1 MNPTCLEVLFTPAEF
16 TGLSQRNLREVVC
29 VVFDILRATSTMMTA
44 LANGAREILPVS
56 EIAEA
61 LAIRRSRAEVLL
73 AGERNGLRILAAQ
86 TGSIDFDLG
95 NSPREF
101 TPEKV
106 RGKTIVM
113 TTTNGTRAL
122 RACATARSTLIGSFL
137 GMRAL
142 AAWIAQEKPV
152 NLLLICSGTV
162 DQAAY
167 EDALAAGAL
176 CDLIW
181 PDYASGRISD
191 SARMARQ
198 IYAASKA
205 DILRAAADGRN
216 GRRLLGIPELREDVP
231 YCFQQDTIDFLARLD
246 GEGVVRRVRTDGIKR
261 KT

>member
-1 MNPTCLEVLFTPAEF
+1 MIPPRLDVSFTPAEF
-16 TGLSQRNLREVVC
+16 TALSRKDLRETVC
-29 VVFDILRATSTMMTA
+29 VVFDVFRATSTMMTA
-44 LANGAREILPVS
+44 LANGAKEIRPVS
-56 EIAEA
+56 EIEEA
-61 LAIRRSRAEVLL
+61 LAIRQSHPGVLL

-122 RACATARSTLIGSFL
+122 QACAAARSTLIGSFL
-137 GMRAL
+137 GLRAI
-142 AAWIAQEKPV
+142 AVWIGQHAPRD
-152 NLLLICSGTV
+152 LLLVCSGTV

-181 PDYASGRISD
+181 PSYSTGKVSD
-191 SARMARQ
+191 SSQIARQ
-198 IYAASKA
+198 IYLVSQDNLLLAAQN
-205 DILRAAADGRN
+205 GRN
-216 GRRLLGIPELREDVP
+216 GRRLLANPELRDDVSL
-231 YCFQQDTIDFLARLD
+231 CLQRDTIGFLAELCKD
-246 GEGVVRRVRTDGIKR
+246 GPVRRLADEV
-261 KT
+261 